1 MTARTGPEG
10 QVPDGAGAG
19 AEMSSGTGAKGQPLL
34 LAVRSLCVDRPDGT
48 PLLVD
53 VELELRA
60 GEVVALFGASG
71 AGKSTLTTA
80 LHEPESLRA
89 RGFGVRSGPGVV
101 VTGVGIVPQRGA
113 LFDHL
118 SAADNIALAL
128 RNAEPPLP
136 ADEPAV
142 RSWIARVDLP
152 AAWAARGHA
161 VAHVSG
167 GEAQRLAVAR
177 TLAGGRKILLLDEPS
192 VGLDP
197 HRVALLAATLR
208 EQIAAGGA
216 AALVVTH
223 DLGFAAAL
231 ADRFLYM
238 DPVSKRPV
246 LLPVPAAGQPGEVAA
261 VEQALALAVRE
272 RLSRETAHAHAPAS
286 PGWGARLRAVM
297 AEWLAPFATGARVL
311 AAIPAALRRPR
322 DFLEVARVT
331 LGQALWRPAPFF
343 AIVSL
348 LVGCTLL
355 YIFHRALGGGGLPV
369 RADRVFSL
377 IGSMHVLALAPPL
390 SAILFAATSGSA
402 IAAWLGGMSLTRQ
415 TAALRGLGIAEP
427 RYLWLPAWLVL
438 ALSYVLL
445 ASLFTAGMVA
455 GGVLYLQM
463 YAPEAGDAWALVTA
477 DLVDPPAERAVF
489 RARAIVLIGIYALG
503 IASDA
508 VAKGAREKASAES
521 VTAAMVRSVMACTLW
536 VVAVELVSLLVVYGA
551 RGG

>member
-1 MTARTGPEG
+1 MSEATAASGPER
-10 QVPDGAGAG
+10 A
-19 AEMSSGTGAKGQPLL
+19 LL
-34 LAVRSLCVDRPDGT
+34 LAVRGLCVDRPDGT
-48 PLLVD
+48 PLLVE
-53 VELELRA
+53 VTLELRA

-89 RGFGVRSGPGVV
+89 RGFAVRAGPGLLA
-101 VTGVGIVPQRGA
+101 TGVGIVPQRGA

-128 RNAEPPLP
+128 RNAEPPL
-136 ADEPAV
+136 AAGEAEV
-142 RSWIARVDLP
+142 RAWIARVDLP
-152 AAWAARGHA
+152 PAWAARGHA

-197 HRVALLAATLR
+197 HRVALLATTLR

-238 DPVSKRPV
+238 DPASKRPIA
-246 LLPVPAAGQPGEVAA
+246 LPVPPARAPEEVAA
-261 VEQALALAVRE
+261 VEQALATEVRARLAQ
-272 RLSRETAHAHAPAS
+272 ETGHAPA
-286 PGWGARLRAVM
+286 PARAGWGARLRAWVG
-297 AEWLAPFATGARVL
+297 EWLAPFAAAARVL
-311 AAIPAALRRPR
+311 AAVPAALRRPR
-322 DFLEVARVT
+322 DFAEVARVT

-343 AIVSL
+343 AVVSL

-402 IAAWLGGMSLTRQ
+402 ITAWLGGMSLTRQ
-415 TAALRGLGIAEP
+415 TAALRGLGIAEA
-427 RYLWLPAWLVL
+427 RYLWLPAWLAL
-438 ALSYVLL
+438 ALAYVAL
-445 ASLFTAGMVA
+445 AAVFTAGMVA
-455 GGVLYLQM
+455 GGAAYLQL

-477 DLVDPPAERAVF
+477 DLVDPPAEREVF
-489 RARAIVLIGIYALG
+489 RARALVLVGIYALG

-508 VAKGAREKASAES
+508 VARGAREKTSAAS

-536 VVAVELVSLLVVYGA
+536 VVAVELLSLLVVYGA
-551 RGG
+551 RAG

>member
-1 MTARTGPEG
+1 MSETTGPSG
-10 QVPDGAGAG
+10 QVG
-19 AEMSSGTGAKGQPLL
+19 EPLL
-34 LAVRSLCVDRPDGT
+34 EVRGLCVDRPDGA

-53 VELELRA
+53 VALQLRA
-60 GEVVALFGASG
+60 CEVVAVFGASG

-80 LHEPESLRA
+80 LHEPESLRG
-89 RGFGVRSGPGVV
+89 RGFAVR
-101 VTGVGIVPQRGA
+101 TGATRIATAVGIVPQRGA

-118 SAADNIALAL
+118 SAGDNIALAL
-128 RNAEPPLP
+128 RNAEPPAP
-136 ADEPAV
+136 ADPEAV
-142 RSWIARVDLP
+142 AAWIARVDLP
-152 AAWAARGHA
+152 RAWSERGRA
-161 VAHVSG
+161 TAQVSG

-197 HRVALLAATLR
+197 LRVGMLAATLR
-208 EQIAAGGA
+208 KQIEDGEA

-238 DPVSKRPV
+238 DPALRRPV
-246 LLPVPAAGQPGEVAA
+246 ELPVAAARGPDDVAA
-261 VEQALALAVRE
+261 VEQALAREVRE
-272 RLSRETAHAHAPAS
+272 RLARETAHQGTPTPAR
-286 PGWGARLRAVM
+286 WRERLRAI
-297 AEWLAPFATGARVL
+297 ASEWLAPFSAAARVL

-322 DFLEVARVT
+322 DFAEVARVT
-331 LGQALWRPAPFF
+331 LAQALWRPAPFF

-369 RADRVFSL
+369 RPDRVFSL

-390 SAILFAATSGSA
+390 SAILFAATSASA
-402 IAAWLGGMSLTRQ
+402 ITAWLGGMSLTRQ
-415 TAALRGLGIAEP
+415 TAALRGLGIAEA

-438 ALSYVLL
+438 VVSFVLL
-445 ASLFTAGMVA
+445 AALFTVGMLV
-455 GGVLYLQM
+455 GGLLYLRLRV
-463 YAPEAGDAWALVTA
+463 PEAGDAWALVTA
-477 DLVDPPAERAVF
+477 DIVDPPAERAVF
-489 RARAIVLIGIYALG
+489 RARALVLVLIYAVG
-503 IASDA
+503 VASDA

-536 VVAVELVSLLVVYGA
+536 VVAIELVSLVVVYGA
-551 RGG
+551 RGE

>member
-1 MTARTGPEG
+1 MSESSGPEA
-10 QVPDGAGAG
+10 PAPGATSDV
-19 AEMSSGTGAKGQPLL
+19 EMSLGTGSQGQALL
-34 LAVRSLCVDRPDGT
+34 LAVRGLCVDRPDGT

-53 VELELRA
+53 VGLELRA

-89 RGFGVRSGPGVV
+89 RGFAVRSGPGVV
-101 VTGVGIVPQRGA
+101 ATGVGIVPQRGA

-128 RNAEPPLP
+128 RNAEPPMA
-136 ADEPAV
+136 ADEAAV
-142 RSWIARVDLP
+142 RAWIARVDLP
-152 AAWAARGHA
+152 PAWAARGHA

-197 HRVALLAATLR
+197 LRVGLLAATLR
-208 EQIAAGGA
+208 AQIAAGGA

-238 DPVSKRPV
+238 DPATRRPV
-246 LLPVPAAGQPGEVAA
+246 VLPVPAARSPGEVAA
-261 VEQALALAVRE
+261 VEQALALEVRE
-272 RLSRETAHAHAPAS
+272 RLSRETAHAHTPVRA
-286 PGWGARLRAVM
+286 GWGAGLRALLV
-297 AEWLAPFATGARVL
+297 ERLAPFVTAARVL
-311 AAIPAALRRPR
+311 AAVPAALRRPR
-322 DFLEVARVT
+322 DFVEVARVT

-343 AIVSL
+343 AVVSL

-369 RADRVFSL
+369 RADKVFSL

-415 TAALRGLGIAEP
+415 TAALRGLGISEP

-438 ALSYVLL
+438 ALAYLVL
-445 ASLFTAGMVA
+445 AAVFTAGMVA
-455 GGVLYLQM
+455 GGVAYLQL

-489 RARAIVLIGIYALG
+489 RARAVVLIVIYALG

-508 VAKGAREKASAES
+508 VAKGAQEKASAES